1 MRKIPLLLFIAATLN
16 AAYNPQDTEFL
27 IEVGKGNV
35 PGHSL
40 VQKFGFND
48 AVNGTLGPIT
58 TTGDYPTP
66 TTAQSLE
73 ILSSDADDNSSG
85 LGGRSVTIEGLDAN
99 WDEQSETVSLNGT
112 TPVALSNTFTR
123 VFRMQLASSGVYS
136 EVGALTHQGTIT
148 LRVSGG
154 GDTWAEIALDS
165 VTGAPMGQS
174 EIGVYTIPAG
184 KTGYLLYKHTTIES
198 SKTPSI
204 YWFRREGV
212 DVVTAPFKPRR
223 LFERHVGV
231 IDSIEYNPGAPII
244 TLPEKTD
251 IGAMGYQSTGSA
263 AVSVEF
269 QILLVDN

>member
-1 MRKIPLLLFIAATLN
+1 MKTLLLLLIPSLLF
-16 AAYNPQDTEFL
+16 AAYNPLDKDFL
-27 IEVGKGNV
+27 IEVDKGTV

-48 AVNGTLGPIT
+48 SIGSTLGPIT

-73 ILSSDADDNSSG
+73 ILSSDADDNASG
-85 LGGRSVTIEGLDAN
+85 LGGRSVTIEGLGAD
-99 WDEQSETVSLNGT
+99 WTEQSETVSLNGT

-123 VFRMQLASSGVYS
+123 VYRMQLATSGVYS

-148 LRVSGG
+148 LRISGG
-154 GDTWAEIALDS
+154 GDTWAEIALDT

-184 KTGYLLYKHTTIES
+184 KTGYLIYKHTTVES

-204 YWFRREGV
+204 YWFRRSGI
-212 DVVTAPFKPRR
+212 DVVTAPFTARR

-231 IDSIEYNPGAPII
+231 SESIEYNPSAPII
-244 TLPEKTD
+244 KLPEKTD
-251 IGAMGYQSTGSA
+251 IGAMGYQGTGSA
-263 AVSVEF
+263 SVSVEF

>member
-1 MRKIPLLLFIAATLN
+1 MKTLLLFFIPSLLF
-16 AAYNPQDTEFL
+16 AAYNPLDKDFL
-27 IEVGKGNV
+27 IEVDKGNV

-48 AVNGTLGPIT
+48 SIGSTLGPIT

-66 TTAQSLE
+66 PTAQTLE
-73 ILSSDADDNSSG
+73 ILSDDADDNASG
-85 LGGRSVTIEGLDAN
+85 LGGRSVIIEGLGPD
-99 WDEQSETVSLNGT
+99 WTERSETVSLDGT
-112 TPVALSNTFTR
+112 TPVTLSSSFTR
-123 VFRMQLASSGVYS
+123 VYRMALASSGVYS

-148 LRVSGG
+148 LRESGG
-154 GDTWAEIALDS
+154 GDTWAKIALDS
-165 VTGAPMGQS
+165 VTGMPMGQS

-184 KTGYLLYKHTTIES
+184 KTGYLIYKHTTVES

-231 IDSIEYNPGAPII
+231 SDSIEYNPAAPII
-244 TLPEKTD
+244 SIPEKTD
-251 IGAMGYQSTGSA
+251 IGAMGYVPTGNA
-263 AVSVEF
+263 AISVEF